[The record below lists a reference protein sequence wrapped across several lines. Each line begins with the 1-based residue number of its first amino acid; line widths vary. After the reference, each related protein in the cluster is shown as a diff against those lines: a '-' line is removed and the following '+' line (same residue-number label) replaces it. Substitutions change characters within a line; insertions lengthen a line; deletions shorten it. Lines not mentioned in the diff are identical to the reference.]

1 MANQLKNADRAA
13 LLALMG
19 AGGEASNTELEAIAG
34 FRINGEVRL
43 RLNTQLLVESERE
56 GNGPFV
62 HTLTR
67 PGWAWCAE
75 ELLADLPEKHGPL
88 GGALYAVL
96 RGLDGALQSRNLT
109 LREFL
114 SSASDKTEGDIEGD
128 IRAAYRKL
136 ATRPRAFVRLAAL
149 RSLLNGSS
157 RADVDEALRMMSQS
171 RKANLMPESNRKTLT
186 DADHKAAIHIGR
198 HDNHLIVIEES

>member
-19 AGGEASNTELEAIAG
+19 AGGQASNTELEDAAG
-34 FRINGEVRL
+34 FRVNGEVRV
-43 RLNTQLLVESERE
+43 RLNTQLLMDSERH

-67 PGWAWCAE
+67 SGWSWCTE
-75 ELLADLPEKHGPL
+75 ELVADLPDKPGPL

-96 RGLDGALQSRNLT
+96 RGLHGSLKSRNLT
-109 LREFL
+109 LLDFL
-114 SSASDKTEGDIEGD
+114 SAGVVSEPGDLEAD

-136 ATRPRAFVRLAAL
+136 AAKPKDWVRLADLRPLLSGDVDAAL
-149 RSLLNGSS
+149 RRMS
-157 RADVDEALRMMSQS
+157 RARQ
-171 RKANLMPESNRKTLT
+171 ANLAPNSNRRALT
-186 DADHKAAIHIGR
+186 RADHEAAIQIGGQE
-198 HDNHLIVIEES
+198 NHQIMIEES